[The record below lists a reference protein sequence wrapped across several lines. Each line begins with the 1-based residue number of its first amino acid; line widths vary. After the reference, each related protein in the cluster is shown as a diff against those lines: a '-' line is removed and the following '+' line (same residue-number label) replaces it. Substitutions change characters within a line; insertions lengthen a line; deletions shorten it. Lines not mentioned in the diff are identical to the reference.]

1 MFTSQVW
8 LHSVVVTALDSQ
20 STDLRFSYHPLH
32 CWLCR
37 WASSSYACASITK
50 QHNLVLV
57 KGRWCSKAG
66 QIIVITLVMSH
77 RLCGLYCLCAKKA
90 KDMQSGTL
98 FLPTIDTFVIL
109 SVKILKAKPYRVRT
123 EHLVVFRD
131 IPEPIL
137 CIFQDFPGPHN
148 RVDIEQVK
156 LSHIFTN

>member
-1 MFTSQVW
+1 
-8 LHSVVVTALDSQ
+8 
-20 STDLRFSYHPLH
+20 
-32 CWLCR
+32 
-37 WASSSYACASITK
+37 
-50 QHNLVLV
+50 
-57 KGRWCSKAG
+57 
-66 QIIVITLVMSH
+66 
-77 RLCGLYCLCAKKA
+77 
-90 KDMQSGTL
+90 MQSGTL